1 MAEYVVDG
9 FLFKS
14 QEDAD
19 RAYEEQQKVQ
29 YISSK
34 LDMSRPEAVLTI
46 YQRITK
52 GNMFYTPIGLEYVR
66 ELQSYLYKSQA
77 ISDDQ
82 IPDIVLP
89 INYTEAIRAKE
100 TEAEDTARRA
110 RKTELQSAKTKKD
123 YKQDYKYSVIVNVIL
138 AVTIIVLFIVALKS
152 DNLNIINYRTRLQNE
167 YASWEEQLSQREE
180 AVREKEKELL
190 EQGR

>member
-77 ISDDQ
+77 ILDDQ

>member
-9 FLFKS
+9 FVFKS

-29 YISSK
+29 YIASK
-34 LDMSRPEAVLTI
+34 LDMNRPEAVLTI

-52 GNMFYTPIGLEYVR
+52 GNMFYTPVGLEYVR

-77 ISDDQ
+77 VLDDQ

-89 INYTEAIRAKE
+89 INYTEAIRVKE
-100 TEAEDTARRA
+100 AEAEDTVRRV
-110 RKTELQSAKTKKD
+110 RKTELQGAKTKKD

-138 AVTIIVLFIVALKS
+138 AVTIIALFIVALKS

-180 AVREKEKELL
+180 AVREKEKELI